1 MNSRGFLRGERNL
14 TLKRVCIPPPSP
26 PPPTAMRKTR
36 HKCAATAERVSRDS
50 WLCEGSS
57 GIPPPLPPHPS
68 LPTFPWQHWAH
79 HTSHTSSCVITRTLE
94 AGWDLS
100 SRYFYLCERVCMVSA
115 RQINLL
121 QRVLSCGLK
130 RCLVTRE
137 HRRWSKRGK
146 FLPQDHW
153 EHKIQT
159 RVLFWLSDNASKSL
173 SQLFKRNTRCTF
185 YKMFLSSK
193 TSQMLNRFSHFS

>member
-14 TLKRVCIPPPSP
+14 TLKRVCIPPP

-36 HKCAATAERVSRDS
+36 HKSAATAERVSRDS

-100 SRYFYLCERVCMVSA
+100 SRYFYLCERRCMVSA

-121 QRVLSCGLK
+121 QRVLSCGWK
-130 RCLVTRE
+130 CRLVIRE

-159 RVLFWLSDNASKSL
+159 RVLFWLSDNASKVWVSSL
-173 SQLFKRNTRCTF
+173 NEEQNVLFTKCFYHQKLHRC
-185 YKMFLSSK
+185 
-193 TSQMLNRFSHFS
+193 